1 MKGMTEPAIKMGV
14 VSLFCCMVQVT
25 EETVELAEIAH
36 GKSPTLI

>member
-1 MKGMTEPAIKMGV
+1 
-14 VSLFCCMVQVT
+14 MVQVT